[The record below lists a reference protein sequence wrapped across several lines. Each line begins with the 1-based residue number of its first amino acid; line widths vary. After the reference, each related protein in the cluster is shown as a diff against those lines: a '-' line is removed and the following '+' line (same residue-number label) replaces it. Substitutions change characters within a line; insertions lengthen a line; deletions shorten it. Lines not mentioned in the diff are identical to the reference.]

1 MQCLKCGSETVSDR
15 AFCEECRAGM
25 DQYPVQPNLAVVL
38 PKRDVSPVSRKVTRK
53 KAVAVEEQIQVLKNR
68 IRFLWILLIAFSIL
82 SALLIYPAVQYLQ
95 EDHFLPGQ
103 NYKSIVSVTSET
115 ETTASD

>member
-1 MQCLKCGSETVSDR
+1 MQCMRCGSETVSDR
-15 AFCEECRAGM
+15 CFCEVCRAEM
-25 DQYPVQPNLAVVL
+25 EKYPVQPNTSVVL
-38 PKRDVSPVSRKVTRK
+38 PQRTVSPTVKKAIRK
-53 KAVAVEEQIQVLKNR
+53 KVVTAEDMILVLKNR
-68 IRFLWILLIAFSIL
+68 IRFLWILLIAFVIL
-82 SALLIYPAVQYLQ
+82 SALLIYPAIQYLQ